1 MKYYNYIVEMEK
13 EAGLNIQNPVNKFKN
28 MSLGKKIG
36 TGLGVATTAA
46 AVGGAAVDGVKEVF
60 KPIDTSSTVK
70 TGFKN
75 GVKQVNPGI
84 KKSASAEQDG
94 LASSKM
100 KYLPAIAAATTGG
113 LIGVGVATGKIN
125 KELAINEAKRMGKKV
140 SKVYNTG
147 SKIVTEAVN
156 VADKKKAS
164 EELKKAFEE
173 YKSATGNTIIELSDF
188 KEIKKMYDSWR
199 RKTGNTKVSLV
210 DWAKKNAGRVA
221 MNDKNIYKG
230 NNLKQKADMAVDAAI
245 KGAALGTAT
254 SIANF
259 VVHDIGDEYFEKKDK
274 DEVRRRFREDWNNN
288 FTDNLVAGKRVN
300 KNKNSGYKTPKQRTN
315 EYINKERVKR
325 GYQPKYINKVASS
338 PVGEFVNHADDMI
351 HAAGK
356 KLKGKA
362 LFKDIVKNDVV
373 KPAVTGIAYVGA
385 PAMIASAIGRDRNTL
400 KKIENTKTDR
410 VVIDVPEKAM
420 KKSASFKDAVIK
432 NAKKVKSNYIPDNLG
447 QEFVRAGIRGVAM
460 GAPIAVV
467 ANKTNRNLRG
477 NMEKLEDKN
486 KELKP
491 LEKGNIRITVERR
504 TDNA

>member
-1 MKYYNYIVEMEK
+1 MKYYNYVAEMEK
-13 EAGLNIQNPVNKFKN
+13 EAGLNIQGPVTKFKN
-28 MSLGKKIG
+28 LSLGKKLG
-36 TGLGVATTAA
+36 VGLGVVSTTA
-46 AVGGAAVDGVKEVF
+46 AVGGAAVDGAKEAF
-60 KPIDTSSTVK
+60 KPIDTKSTIK

-84 KKSASAEQDG
+84 KKSASAEQDS

-100 KYLPAIAAATTGG
+100 KYLPVITAATTGG
-113 LIGVGVATGKIN
+113 LIGVGLATGKIN
-125 KELAINEAKRMGKKV
+125 KDLAINEAKRMGKKV
-140 SKVYNTG
+140 SKAYNAG
-147 SKIVTEAVN
+147 SKVVTDAMKIAEKN
-156 VADKKKAS
+156 KMT

-188 KEIKKMYDSWR
+188 KELKSAYESWR

-210 DWAKKNAGRVA
+210 DWAKKNAGKVGI
-221 MNDKNIYKG
+221 NNKNAYKG
-230 NNLKQKADMAVDAAI
+230 KNLKQKADMAADAAI

-254 SIANF
+254 SVANF
-259 VVHDIGDEYFEKKDK
+259 AVHEIGDEYFRRKDN

-288 FTDNLVAGKRVN
+288 FTDNLVAGKKVN
-300 KNKNSGYKTPKQRTN
+300 KNKNTGYKTPQQRVN
-315 EYINKERVKR
+315 NHIKKE
-325 GYQPKYINKVASS
+325 GYKPKYINKVAAS
-338 PVGEFVNHADDMI
+338 PMGEFVNHADDMI

-373 KPAVTGIAYVGA
+373 KPAVTGVAYVGT
-385 PAMIASAIGRDRNTL
+385 PALLASAMKRDRNTL

-420 KKSASFKDAVIK
+420 KKSASFQDVVIK
-432 NAKKVKSNYIPDNLG
+432 NAKKIKADYIPDNLG

-460 GAPIAVV
+460 GAPVAVI

-486 KELKP
+486 KALKP
-491 LEKGNIRITVERR
+491 LEKGNVRITVERR